1 MKPKI
6 SSLFCDR
13 NEEKVIEDCLQCL
26 KNQTLKPEI
35 IVVDGHSTDKTV
47 SIAKRYADM
56 VVFDNKRGISDAR
69 NVGWKTA
76 KGDIIAYCDADCLPP
91 KDWIEKVAKYIDD
104 NFCIFGP
111 QIPYDA
117 GIKRQISFAI
127 FQ

>member
-1 MKPKI
+1 MNPKI
-6 SSLFCDR
+6 SAVVCAR
-13 NEEKVIEDCLQCL
+13 NEENFIEDCLWYL

-47 SIAKRYADM
+47 KIAKKYADM

-104 NFCIFGP
+104 NLI
-111 QIPYDA
+111 
-117 GIKRQISFAI
+117 
-127 FQ
+127 